1 MIFLLKLY
9 NRIIQNMCA
18 MHFIFI
24 LPFMIQ
30 RQNSACC
37 YLSIFFLYRDVI
49 VGIYVVL
56 LNVPLTVFNLCSGIF
71 QSIVSTCH
79 PVSLNVAMYDILSV
93 FIAPNKK
100 YLVMINER
108 TTYNKSGHVSCVS
121 FEYTTM
127 YRTTCLI

>member
-1 MIFLLKLY
+1 MAHPC
-9 NRIIQNMCA
+9 IQNMSA

-30 RQNSACC
+30 RQ
-37 YLSIFFLYRDVI
+37 LSLLLEYFFCTDVI

-100 YLVMINER
+100 YLVMINEC
-108 TTYNKSGHVSCVS
+108 TTYNKSGHASYVS

-127 YRTTCLI
+127 FMKIS